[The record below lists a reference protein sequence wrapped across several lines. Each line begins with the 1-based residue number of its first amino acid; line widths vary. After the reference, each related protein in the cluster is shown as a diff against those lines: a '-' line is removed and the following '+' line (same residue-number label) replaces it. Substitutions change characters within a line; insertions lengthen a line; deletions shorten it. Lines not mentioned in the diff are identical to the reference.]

1 MSPLPP
7 WATNNPLRSI
17 LLSVSS
23 LSTGEDL
30 QTNQVRYEDLFFVTE
45 TRRVSVYTGKLPSI
59 TPRFNL
65 KTAMIPVGA
74 VHRRTRR
81 MMCRLTGGRGV
92 DMKDKSHNCCT
103 SLSMLICYD
112 ASCNPLRHT
121 ILHWRGLRHFWHYSF
136 GSRLAVQYDT

>member
-1 MSPLPP
+1 M
-7 WATNNPLRSI
+7 
-17 LLSVSS
+17 
-23 LSTGEDL
+23 STGEDL

-45 TRRVSVYTGKLPSI
+45 TLRVSVYTGKLPSI

-92 DMKDKSHNCCT
+92 DMKDKSHNGCVPPST
-103 SLSMLICYD
+103 QGAL
-112 ASCNPLRHT
+112 NKV
-121 ILHWRGLRHFWHYSF
+121 
-136 GSRLAVQYDT
+136 SRLMMLMVVGASRDIMPKAAF